1 VVGWAFAFHQLGGAV
16 AAFAAGVTRATWA
29 SYMPAFVV
37 IGVACLLATLAM
49 FAVRDIRLQ
58 PARVAAS

>member
-1 VVGWAFAFHQLGGAV
+1 MGILT

-29 SYMPAFVV
+29 SYMPAFLV
-37 IGVACLLATLAM
+37 IGVICLLATLAM

-58 PARVAAS
+58 PARVAAR